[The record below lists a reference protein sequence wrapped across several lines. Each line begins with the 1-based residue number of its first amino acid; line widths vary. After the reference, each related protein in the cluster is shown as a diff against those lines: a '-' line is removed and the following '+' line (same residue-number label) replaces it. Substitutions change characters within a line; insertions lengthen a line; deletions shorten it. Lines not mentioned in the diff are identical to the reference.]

1 MESLILLQ
9 NQIINSKRNSNNKG
23 MKKYTFFSVITALL
37 ILPGSLFAVVK
48 YDEGRMMIN
57 GIQLLQDNSNPLEYY
72 YLPQYPKLAT
82 NEDGSYE
89 LLCIKYVGE
98 NKESSGGLFHAL
110 IEYTLPDSLVKI
122 IGRELAAQKPGA
134 YIVGP
139 VPLMQAFNDGQEGVG
154 SFQVVSAILSK
165 EGGQDKFTRTVITS
179 GHAPL
184 TPGSKAVVASLLT
197 PEGATLLWN
206 SMQGS
211 TSDVSV
217 TIHAYYEAAVKSY
230 NAVVKAEMS
239 TIYEHFSR
247 VYGVQQDY
255 TKRQLR
261 KIVDDLKQD
270 GTLTIDVFDRTAA
283 LGIKAGDLDA
293 ILQLV
298 TDNLIELM
306 FDAESG
312 WSKEP
317 DREVAVEPGQF
328 KGRQNESW
336 FSRTFLGSQDTK
348 YYTDNQYVMKKREDI
363 RTKTFYLNLSQ
374 STTIK
379 VPVYSSGNLG
389 GLFNTLDSRYFR
401 IVDMND
407 PAFQIRDLHF
417 QVDGDYVDSF
427 QDIINFVSVN
437 FRKKYDAIHS
447 DETKQIIISY
457 QDVKGGNTIRS
468 INYPRLGF
476 TSSDWLNYEYQ
487 TGWSIKG
494 ENKTLKMPEGQDKWI
509 KSNEPAISL
518 RPPFGK
524 RVIEIDADRELFRDA
539 GVASAVIDF
548 ATVLAGTAR
557 KYKSI
562 ALRAGDAMNSISTA
576 IYHDNGEDIV
586 YRVTWYNK
594 DGRQFRTGLQILDSD
609 YLYLAPP
616 GDGQFARL

>member
-1 MESLILLQ
+1 
-9 NQIINSKRNSNNKG
+9 
-23 MKKYTFFSVITALL
+23 MKKRITLCILAAALL
-37 ILPGSLFAVVK
+37 MPHDLFAVVK
-48 YDEGRMMIN
+48 YDEGRMMID
-57 GIQLLQDNSNPLEYY
+57 GIQLLQDNTNPLEYY
-72 YLPQYPKLAT
+72 YLPQYPKLAK
-82 NEDGSYE
+82 NEDGSFE
-89 LLCIKYVGE
+89 FLCIKYIGE

-110 IEYTLPDSLVKI
+110 IEYTLPDSLVKTLGI
-122 IGRELAAQKPGA
+122 KLAQQKPGA
-134 YIVGP
+134 IIVGP

-165 EGGQDKFTRTVITS
+165 EGGEDKFTRTVITS

-206 SMQGS
+206 SMQGA

-217 TIHAYYEAAVKSY
+217 SIHAYYEAAVKSY
-230 NAVVKAEMS
+230 NAVVQAEMS

-270 GTLTIDVFDRTAA
+270 GTLTIDVFDRTSA
-283 LGIKAGDLDA
+283 LGIKDNELDA
-293 ILQLV
+293 VLSLV
-298 TDNLIELM
+298 TDKLVELM
-306 FDAESG
+306 FNAESG
-312 WSKEP
+312 WSQEP
-317 DREVAVEPGQF
+317 EREVAVEPGQF

-336 FSRTFLGSQDTK
+336 FSRTFLGSKDTK

-363 RTKTFYLNLSQ
+363 RTKTFYMNLSQ
-374 STTIK
+374 STTVK

-389 GLFNTLDSRYFR
+389 GLFSTLDSRYFR

-417 QVDGDYVDSF
+417 QIDGDYVDSF

-437 FRKKYDAIHS
+437 FRKKYDANH
-447 DETKQIIISY
+447 DDQTKQIIINY

-476 TSSDWLNYEYQ
+476 TSSEWLDYEYQ
-487 TGWSIKG
+487 IGWSIKG
-494 ENKTLKMPEGQDKWI
+494 ENKTLKIPEGQDKWAR
-509 KSNEPAISL
+509 SNEPAISL
-518 RPPFGK
+518 RPPFDK
-524 RVIEIDADRELFRDA
+524 RVLELDADRGLFRDA
-539 GVASAVIDF
+539 GVVTAVIDF
-548 ATVLAGTAR
+548 ATVLAGNVR
-557 KYKSI
+557 KYRSISLKS
-562 ALRAGDAMNSISTA
+562 GDAENSVSTA
-576 IYHDNGEDIV
+576 IYHDGGEEIV

-594 DGRQFRTGLQILDSD
+594 NGRQYRTELQVLDSD
-609 YLYLAPP
+609 YLYLVPP
-616 GDGQFARL
+616 SEDKFASL

>member
-1 MESLILLQ
+1 MLAAVLL
-9 NQIINSKRNSNNKG
+9 
-23 MKKYTFFSVITALL
+23 MPVD
-37 ILPGSLFAVVK
+37 LFAVVK
-48 YDEGRMMIN
+48 YDEGRVMID
-57 GIQLLQDNSNPLEYY
+57 GIQLLQDNTNPLEYY
-72 YLPQYPKLAT
+72 YLPRYPKLAK
-82 NEDGSYE
+82 NEDGSFE
-89 LLCIKYVGE
+89 FLCIKYVGE

-122 IGRELAAQKPGA
+122 IGNKLAQEKPGA
-134 YIVGP
+134 VIVGP

-165 EGGQDKFTRTVITS
+165 EGGEDKFTRTVITS

-206 SMQGS
+206 SMQGA
-211 TSDVSV
+211 TSNVSV
-217 TIHAYYEAAVKSY
+217 SIHAYYEAAVKSY

-270 GTLTIDVFDRTAA
+270 GTLTIDVFDRTSA
-283 LGIKAGDLDA
+283 LGIKDNELDA
-293 ILQLV
+293 VLSLV
-298 TDNLIELM
+298 TDKLVELM
-306 FDAESG
+306 FNAESG
-312 WSKEP
+312 WSQEP
-317 DREVAVEPGQF
+317 EREVAVEPGQF

-336 FSRTFLGSQDTK
+336 FSRTFLGSKDTK

-363 RTKTFYLNLSQ
+363 RTKTFYMNLSQ
-374 STTIK
+374 STTVK

-389 GLFNTLDSRYFR
+389 GLFSTLDSRYFR

-417 QVDGDYVDSF
+417 QIDGDYVDSF

-437 FRKKYDAIHS
+437 FRKKYDANH
-447 DETKQIIISY
+447 DDQTKQIIINY
-457 QDVKGGNTIRS
+457 QDVKSGNTIRS

-476 TSSDWLNYEYQ
+476 TSSDWLDYEYQ
-487 TGWSIKG
+487 IGWSIKG
-494 ENKTLKMPEGQDKWI
+494 ENKTLKIPEGQDRWVR
-509 KSNEPAISL
+509 SNEPAISL
-518 RPPFGK
+518 RPPFDK
-524 RVIEIDADRELFRDA
+524 RVLELDADRGLFRDA
-539 GVASAVIDF
+539 GVVTAVIDF
-548 ATVLAGTAR
+548 ATVLAGNVR
-557 KYKSI
+557 KYRSI
-562 ALRAGDAMNSISTA
+562 SLKAGDAGNSVSTA
-576 IYHDNGEDIV
+576 IYHDGGEEIV

-594 DGRQFRTGLQILDSD
+594 NGRQYRTELQVLDSD
-609 YLYLAPP
+609 YLYLVPP
-616 GDGQFARL
+616 SEDKFAVL

>member
-1 MESLILLQ
+1 MLSG
-9 NQIINSKRNSNNKG
+9 N
-23 MKKYTFFSVITALL
+23 
-37 ILPGSLFAVVK
+37 LFAVVK

-57 GIQLLQDNSNPLEYY
+57 GIQLLQDNTNPLEYY
-72 YLPQYPKLAT
+72 YLPQYPKLAK
-82 NEDGSYE
+82 NADGSFE
-89 LLCIKYVGE
+89 LLCIKYVGA

-110 IEYTLPDSLVKI
+110 IEYTLPDSLVKAV
-122 IGRELAAQKPGA
+122 GKELEQQKPGA

-206 SMQGS
+206 SMQGT

-217 TIHAYYEAAVKSY
+217 SIHAYYEAAVKAY

-239 TIYEHFSR
+239 TVYEHFSR
-247 VYGVQQDY
+247 VYGMQQEY

-270 GTLTIDVFDRTAA
+270 GTLTIDVFDRTSA
-283 LGIKAGDLDA
+283 LGIKENDLDA
-293 ILQLV
+293 VLQLV
-298 TDNLIELM
+298 TDKLIELM
-306 FDAESG
+306 FNAESG

-336 FSRTFLGSQDTK
+336 FSRTFLGSKDTK

-363 RTKTFYLNLSQ
+363 RTNTFYLNLSQ
-374 STTIK
+374 STTVK

-389 GLFNTLDSRYFR
+389 GLFSTLDSKYFR

-417 QVDGDYVDSF
+417 QIDGDYVDSF
-427 QDIINFVSVN
+427 QDLINFVSVN
-437 FRKKYDAIHS
+437 FRKKYDATH
-447 DETKQIIISY
+447 DDQTKQIIISY

-476 TSSDWLNYEYQ
+476 TTSDWLNYEYQ
-487 TGWSIKG
+487 IGWSIKG
-494 ENKTLKMPEGQDKWI
+494 ENRTIRIPEGQDKWL

-518 RPPFGK
+518 KPPFDK
-524 RVIEIDADRELFRDA
+524 RVIEIDADRGQFRDA
-539 GVASAVIDF
+539 GIVTAVIDF

-562 ALRAGDAMNSISTA
+562 ALKSADAVSSVSTA
-576 IYHDNGEDIV
+576 IYHDSTEEIV
-586 YRVTWYNK
+586 YRVTWHSK
-594 DGRQFRTGLQILDSD
+594 DGRQFRTELQVLDSD
-609 YLYLAPP
+609 YLYLVPP
-616 GDGQFARL
+616 AEDKFAVLQ

>member
-1 MESLILLQ
+1 
-9 NQIINSKRNSNNKG
+9 
-23 MKKYTFFSVITALL
+23 MKKATFFSAITVLL
-37 ILPGSLFAVVK
+37 ILSCKLSAVVK
-48 YDEGRMMIN
+48 YDEGRLMIN
-57 GIQLLQDNSNPLEYY
+57 GIQLLQDNASPLDYY

-82 NEDGSYE
+82 NADGSYE
-89 LLCIKYVGE
+89 FLCIKYVGE

-110 IEYTLPDSLVKI
+110 IEYTLPDSLVKTV
-122 IGRELAAQKPGA
+122 GKELAAQAPGA
-134 YIVGP
+134 RVVGP

-217 TIHAYYEAAVKSY
+217 TIHAFYEAAVKGY
-230 NAVVKAEMS
+230 NAVVKADVS

-283 LGIKAGDLDA
+283 LGIKDGDLDA

-298 TDNLIELM
+298 TDKLVELM
-306 FDAESG
+306 FDSETG

-363 RTKTFYLNLSQ
+363 RTKSFYLNLSQ
-374 STTIK
+374 STTVK

-389 GLFNTLDSRYFR
+389 GLFSTLDTRYFR

-437 FRKKYDAIHS
+437 FRKKYDPTHGDA
-447 DETKQIIISY
+447 TKQIIISY

-468 INYPRLGF
+468 VNYPRLGF

-487 TGWSIKG
+487 IGWSIKG
-494 ENKTLKMPEGQDKWI
+494 ENKTLKIPEGQDKWI
-509 KSNEPAISL
+509 KSNEPAVSL
-518 RPPFGK
+518 RPPFDK
-524 RVIEIDADRELFRDA
+524 RVIEIDADRALFRDA
-539 GVASAVIDF
+539 GIASAVIDF

-557 KYKSI
+557 RYKSV
-562 ALRAGDAMNSISTA
+562 ALRSGDATSSISTA
-576 IYHDNGEDIV
+576 VYHDSGEDIV
-586 YRVTWYNK
+586 YRVTWYSK
-594 DGRQFRTGLQILDSD
+594 DGRQFRTALQILDSD
-609 YLYLAPP
+609 YLYLVPP
-616 GDGQFARL
+616 GADQFAKL

>member
-1 MESLILLQ
+1 M
-9 NQIINSKRNSNNKG
+9 KRAI
-23 MKKYTFFSVITALL
+23 FLSVMTALL
-37 ILPGSLFAVVK
+37 VLPGNLFGVVK
-48 YDEGRMMIN
+48 YDEGRLMIN
-57 GIQLLQDNSNPLEYY
+57 GIQLLQDNANPLEYY
-72 YLPQYPKLAT
+72 YLPQYPRLAH

-89 LLCIKYVGE
+89 FLCIKYVGE
-98 NKESSGGLFHAL
+98 NRESSGGLFHAL
-110 IEYTLPDSLVKI
+110 IEFTLPDSLVTMISK
-122 IGRELAAQKPGA
+122 ELTRQKPGA
-134 YIVGP
+134 YVVGP
-139 VPLMQAFNDGQEGVG
+139 VPLMQAFSDGQEGIG

-165 EGGQDKFTRTVITS
+165 EGGQDKFTRSVITS

-206 SMQGS
+206 SLQGS

-217 TIHAYYEAAVKSY
+217 SVHAYYEAAVKSY

-261 KIVDDLKQD
+261 KIVDDLKQN
-270 GTLTIDVFDRTAA
+270 GTLTVDVFDRTSA
-283 LGIKAGDLDA
+283 LGIKDNDLDA

-298 TDNLIELM
+298 TDKLIELM
-306 FDAESG
+306 FNTESG

-336 FSRTFLGSQDTK
+336 FSRTFLGSKDTK

-374 STTIK
+374 STTVK

-389 GLFNTLDSRYFR
+389 GLFGTLDSKYFR

-437 FRKKYDAIHS
+437 FRKKYDAAHD
-447 DETKQIIISY
+447 DETKQITISY
-457 QDVKGGNTIRS
+457 QDVKGGNTIRA

-476 TSSDWLNYEYQ
+476 TTSDWLNYEYQ
-487 TGWSIKG
+487 VGWSIKG
-494 ENKTLKMPEGQDKWI
+494 ENRTLKIPDGQDKWI

-518 RPPFGK
+518 RPPFDK
-524 RVIEIDADRELFRDA
+524 RVIEIDADRTLFRDA

-557 KYKSI
+557 RYKSI
-562 ALRAGDAMNSISTA
+562 ALRAGDAVSSVSA
-576 IYHDNGEDIV
+576 AVYHDNGEDIV
-586 YRVTWYNK
+586 YRVTWYSK
-594 DGRQFRTGLQILDSD
+594 DGKQSRTGLQILDSD
-609 YLYLAPP
+609 YIYLVPP
-616 GDGQFARL
+616 DADQFAKVQ